1 MEGVPFGRF
10 RRKTILIPAAAALLT
25 VAVIATVTVLTAGQH
40 RERSETVSPPRRAP
54 ITLAFTGL
62 NNPSGVAVDGAGDVY
77 ITDSIDNQVLKLAG
91 GGPQTVLP
99 FTGLSDPIGVAVD
112 GAGNV
117 YVADYTNS
125 RVVKLAGGASA
136 PTVLPFTGLDHLY
149 GVAVDGA
156 GSVYVTES
164 NSYTRDT
171 SRVAKLA
178 GAAGPQTE
186 LPLPGL
192 KVPYGVA
199 VDGAGSVYVADYG
212 NQQVVKLPAS

>member
-1 MEGVPFGRF
+1 
-10 RRKTILIPAAAALLT
+10 
-25 VAVIATVTVLTAGQH
+25 
-40 RERSETVSPPRRAP
+40 
-54 ITLAFTGL
+54 LA
-62 NNPSGVAVDGAGDVY
+62 D
-77 ITDSIDNQVLKLAG
+77 
-91 GGPQTVLP
+91 
-99 FTGLSDPIGVAVD
+99 
-112 GAGNV
+112 
-117 YVADYTNS
+117 
-125 RVVKLAGGASA
+125 GASA

-178 GAAGPQTE
+178 AAAGPQTE

>member
-1 MEGVPFGRF
+1 VVERVPFGRY
-10 RRKTILIPAAAALLT
+10 RRKPILMAAPLLAA
-25 VAVIATVTVLTAGQH
+25 AVIATSTAGCATQH
-40 RERSETVSPPRRAP
+40 REPSETVSPSRGAP

-62 NNPSGVAVDGAGDVY
+62 NNPS
-77 ITDSIDNQVLKLAG
+77 
-91 GGPQTVLP
+91 
-99 FTGLSDPIGVAVD
+99 GVAVD

-136 PTVLPFTGLDHLY
+136 PTVLPFTGLDHIY

-156 GSVYVTES
+156 GNVYVAES
-164 NSYTRDT
+164 NNYTRDS
-171 SRVAKLA
+171 SRVAELA
-178 GAAGPQTE
+178 GGTGPQTE
-186 LPLPGL
+186 LPLTGL